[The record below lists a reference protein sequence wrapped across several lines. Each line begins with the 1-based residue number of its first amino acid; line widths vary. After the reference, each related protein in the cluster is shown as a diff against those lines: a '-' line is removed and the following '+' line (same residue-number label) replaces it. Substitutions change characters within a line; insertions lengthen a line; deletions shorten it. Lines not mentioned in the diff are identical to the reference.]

1 MAVSSGR
8 RASPARDRLLAA
20 AQTRF
25 NEDGYNGAGIDAI
38 IAEAGIARMTLYNHF
53 PSKDALIE
61 AVLERRHQDLTA
73 WVMEGVNRRADDPAS
88 RLLAVFD
95 VLADWLGSDGF
106 RGCLFVRAVGELGVS
121 HDAVRQAASDH
132 KGWYRRFFIE
142 NAVAASLPDATG
154 LADDLLLLL
163 EGATARALV
172 DGDGR
177 AEADRAKRIAT
188 MLVGSG

>member
-20 AQTRF
+20 AQARF

-73 WVMEGVNRRADDPAS
+73 WVMEGVNRRADDPAL

-106 RGCLFVRAVGELGVS
+106 RGCL
-121 HDAVRQAASDH
+121 
-132 KGWYRRFFIE
+132 
-142 NAVAASLPDATG
+142 
-154 LADDLLLLL
+154 LL

-177 AEADRAKRIAT
+177 AEAGRAKRIAT